1 MWAREMGRRGERRG
15 CCRKKEQII
24 YKVLKWR
31 GEYSVSGNRSLE
43 RGELRVRRWGGRLAR

>member
-43 RGELRVRRWGGRLAR
+43 RGELRVRLWRGRLAR

>member
-1 MWAREMGRRGERRG
+1 MGRRGKGRG

-31 GEYSVSGNRSLE
+31 GEYSVI
-43 RGELRVRRWGGRLAR
+43 RRQKSEAWRAGGQALGRELAR

>member
-1 MWAREMGRRGERRG
+1 MWARERGRRGKGRG

-31 GEYSVSGNRSLE
+31 GEYSVI
-43 RGELRVRRWGGRLAR
+43 RRQKSEAWRAGGQALGRELAR